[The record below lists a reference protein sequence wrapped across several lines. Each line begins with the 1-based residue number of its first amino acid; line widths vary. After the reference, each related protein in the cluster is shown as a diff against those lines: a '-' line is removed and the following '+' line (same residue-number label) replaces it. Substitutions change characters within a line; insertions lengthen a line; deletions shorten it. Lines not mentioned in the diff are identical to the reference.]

1 MGVKFSKRARH
12 KKKREKDVI
21 VHISVRSNILND
33 LDEFES
39 NLNELQDDVESMKKR
54 AKDVNVPIS
63 VRSNILNDL
72 YELESNLNGLRDDI
86 ESIKIQTDEKNNHTE
101 ET

>member
-12 KKKREKDVI
+12 K
-21 VHISVRSNILND
+21 
-33 LDEFES
+33 
-39 NLNELQDDVESMKKR
+39 KKR

-86 ESIKIQTDEKNNHTE
+86 ESIKIQTDEKNNYTA